1 MPSYVIASKCDGC
14 KALERTACQYI
25 CPNDLMT
32 LNAEKTKA
40 YNRDPNMCWECF
52 NCVKICP
59 TQAIEVRGYSDF
71 VPLGASVSAMRST
84 ADILWTVK
92 FRNPQIPPK
101 RFKFPTRRG
110 VSEGQVEPY
119 GHYPTGDDDLK
130 SPTLMGEP
138 SGLNT
143 AHGPVKHEGMPQL
156 DLSPS
161 AQGAKAP

>member
-14 KALERTACQYI
+14 KAQERTACQYI

-32 LNAEKTKA
+32 LDADGNKA
-40 YNRDPNMCWECF
+40 FNRDPSMCWECF

-71 VPLGASVSAMRST
+71 VPLGATVSALRST

-92 FRNPQIPPK
+92 FRDQQIKPK
-101 RFKFPTRRG
+101 RFRFPTRRG
-110 VSEGQVEPY
+110 VSEGEVQPF
-119 GHYPTGDDDLK
+119 GHYPTVDDDLS
-130 SPTLMGEP
+130 SPTLMSEP

-143 AHGPVKHEGMPQL
+143 SHGELCFDALPSL
-156 DLSPS
+156 DVTSRANGGS
-161 AQGAKAP
+161 